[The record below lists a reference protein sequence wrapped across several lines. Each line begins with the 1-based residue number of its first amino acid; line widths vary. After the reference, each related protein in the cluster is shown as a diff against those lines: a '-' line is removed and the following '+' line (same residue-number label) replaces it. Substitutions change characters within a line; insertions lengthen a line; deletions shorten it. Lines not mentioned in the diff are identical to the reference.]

1 LSQVVDLYRL
11 PELIC
16 GFHRRQ
22 DGFPTLYPV
31 ACAPQTWS
39 AGAVFLL
46 LQACLG
52 LEVDATN
59 RRVSF
64 TCAVLPESIESLR
77 IVNLQVGDARVDLLL
92 TQHAQDIGITVQRR
106 EGHVDVV
113 ANK

>member
-1 LSQVVDLYRL
+1 
-11 PELIC
+11 
-16 GFHRRQ
+16 
-22 DGFPTLYPV
+22 LYPV

-46 LQACLG
+46 LQSCLG
-52 LEVDATN
+52 LEVDAMN

-77 IVNLQVGDARVDLLL
+77 ILNLQVGDARVDLLL
-92 TQHAQDIGITVQRR
+92 TQHALDIGITVQRR
-106 EGHVDVV
+106 EGQLDVV